1 MCGTSSVPTST
12 RTGPGSMTA
21 IRFTTVAS
29 RNTEGHRRSFPGR
42 RRQRGSFVARFF
54 EEHLDVASDAL
65 DTHVQIA
72 NNLERADEQQK
83 RNDGGYGVRDPRKD
97 RHERH
102 GPRAQSG

>member
-1 MCGTSSVPTST
+1 MA
-12 RTGPGSMTA
+12 TGARHRRP
-21 IRFTTVAS
+21 
-29 RNTEGHRRSFPGR
+29 EGHRRSFPGR
-42 RRQRGSFVARFF
+42 RRHRCSFVARLL

-65 DTHVQIA
+65 DTQVQIA
-72 NNLERADEQQK
+72 NNLERADQQQE